1 LSDIQVVCMGVITVD
16 TIALVD
22 QYPQEDE
29 RVVAQQIS
37 RAGGGPAAVAAVAL
51 SRLGIRS
58 AIVGTIGDDADGKEV
73 LRIFEKEGVD
83 TSGVSIG
90 NTATAGSG
98 NTATAGS
105 VIVASKKNSARAIST
120 RQPVTQSPLNES
132 AKKMISAAE
141 WLHVDH
147 VGVTRFNA
155 AGITRGTGPQISFDA
170 GYGVENF
177 DPSLVDLFV
186 PTDRQMSLRYPG
198 VSLSV
203 ALEND
208 STKSGNTVVATQ
220 GSAGSS
226 GYSPETGLVSA
237 SGFKVEVTSTL
248 GAGDVFHG
256 ALIAQIIQGFEL
268 SQALRRANA
277 VAALSCRGLDGQS
290 MIPTTA
296 ELNAFLEA
304 NK

>member
-1 LSDIQVVCMGVITVD
+1 MGVITVD

-90 NTATAGSG
+90 NTATAGS
-98 NTATAGS
+98 

-147 VGVTRFNA
+147 VGVTRLNE
-155 AGITRGTGPQISFDA
+155 AGITRGKGPQISFDA

-186 PTDRQMSLRYPG
+186 PTDRQMARRYPG
-198 VSLSV
+198 VALSV

-237 SGFKVEVTSTL
+237 SGFKIEVTSTL

>member
-1 LSDIQVVCMGVITVD
+1 MGVITVD

-90 NTATAGSG
+90 S
-98 NTATAGS
+98 TATAGS
-105 VIVASKKNSARAIST
+105 VIVASKKNNARAIST
-120 RQPVTQSPLNES
+120 RQPVTQAPLNES

-147 VGVTRFNA
+147 VGVTRLNE
-155 AGITRGTGPQISFDA
+155 AGITRGKGPQISFDA
-170 GYGVENF
+170 GYGVEDF

-237 SGFKVEVTSTL
+237 SGFKVDITSTL

-268 SQALRRANA
+268 SVALRRANA

-290 MIPTTA
+290 MIPITS

>member
-58 AIVGTIGDDADGKEV
+58 AIVGPIGDDA
-73 LRIFEKEGVD
+73 
-83 TSGVSIG
+83 SGVSI
-90 NTATAGSG
+90 G

-147 VGVTRFNA
+147 VGVTRLNE
-155 AGITRGTGPQISFDA
+155 AGITRGKGPQISFDA

-186 PTDRQMSLRYPG
+186 PTDRQMALRYPG
-198 VSLSV
+198 VALSV

-237 SGFKVEVTSTL
+237 SGFKIEVTSTL

>member
-1 LSDIQVVCMGVITVD
+1 MSEIQVVCVGVITID
-16 TIALVD
+16 TVALVD
-22 QYPQEDE
+22 QYPDEDE
-29 RVVAQQIS
+29 RVVAEEII

-58 AIVGTIGDDADGKEV
+58 AFVGTIGDVDDGYEV
-73 LRIFEKEGVD
+73 LRIFEKEKVN
-83 TSGVSIG
+83 TSGISIG
-90 NTATAGSG
+90 KV
-98 NTATAGS
+98 ATAGS

-120 RQPVTQSPLNES
+120 RQPVLQSPISEN
-132 AKKMISAAE
+132 AQKMISSAA

-147 VGVTRFNA
+147 VGIKQIA
-155 AGITRGTGPQISFDA
+155 EAGITRGTGPQISFDA
-170 GYGVENF
+170 GYGVEDF
-177 DPSLVDLFV
+177 DASRDDLIV
-186 PTDRQMSLRYPG
+186 PTDRQMALRYPG
-198 VSLSV
+198 VDLSV

-208 STKSGNTVVATQ
+208 SKKAGNTVVATQ

-226 GYSPETGLVSA
+226 GFSPQTGLVTA
-237 SGFKVEVTSTL
+237 SGFKVNVTSTL

-268 SQALRRANA
+268 TEALRRANA

-290 MIPTTA
+290 MIPSVA

>member
-1 LSDIQVVCMGVITVD
+1 MGVITVD

-90 NTATAGSG
+90 NTATAGS
-98 NTATAGS
+98 

-120 RQPVTQSPLNES
+120 RQPVSQSPLNES

-147 VGVTRFNA
+147 VGVTRLNE
-155 AGITRGTGPQISFDA
+155 AGITRGKGPQISFDA
-170 GYGVENF
+170 GYGVEDF

-186 PTDRQMSLRYPG
+186 PTDRQMALRYPG
-198 VSLSV
+198 VALSV

-208 STKSGNTVVATQ
+208 STKSGNSVVATQ

-226 GYSPETGLVSA
+226 GHSPETGLVSA
-237 SGFKVEVTSTL
+237 SGFKIEVTSTL

-296 ELNAFLEA
+296 ELNAFLEV